1 MDMLYTVSI
10 VLLMLLASSSHAGI
24 CVGIPVGTGLLNR
37 RKAIVIYI
45 AAALL
50 GATIQGSFMLRAVVA
65 PSTCAVLTSASISVV
80 PSVLGIPL
88 SINFALYTSQIGCM
102 LTKSGSGSGS
112 LISALLSV
120 VALWIATT
128 IMVAIATYAAEKLIV
143 REAISRYRSPRKLLT
158 RMRIVIAALGVLMS
172 FVVGANTFGYLLMFT
187 HGELHLLLL
196 LYAVFIIGASIF
208 STRSIERMAYRFY
221 RIRLSQAVSALLVS
235 IISIELATWRAL
247 PLSASLI
254 ISTALYA
261 AGYASTFRVLS
272 TKNFLS
278 YVATQFLS
286 IPIALALG
294 VVVSLTT

>member
-37 RKAIVIYI
+37 RKAIVIYVV
-45 AAALL
+45 AALL
-50 GATIQGSFMLRAVVA
+50 GATIQGNSMLRAVVA
-65 PSTCAVLTSASISVV
+65 PSTCVVLTSASISVV

-88 SINFALYTSQIGCM
+88 SINFALYTSQIGCT
-102 LTKSGSGSGS
+102 LTRSSNGS
-112 LISALLSV
+112 LIPTLLSV

-128 IMVAIATYAAEKLIV
+128 AMIAIATYAVEKLII
-143 REAISRYRSPRKLLT
+143 REVISRYRSPRKLLAW
-158 RMRIVIAALGVLMS
+158 MRIVITALGALMS

-187 HGELHLLLL
+187 RGELHLWLL
-196 LYAVFIIGASIF
+196 LYAVFIIGAGIF
-208 STRSIERMAYRFY
+208 STRSIERMAYQFY
-221 RIRLSQAVSALLVS
+221 RIRLSQAISSLLVS

-247 PLSASLI
+247 PLSASLV

-278 YVATQFLS
+278 YVTTQFLS

-294 VVVSLTT
+294 AVISLVT